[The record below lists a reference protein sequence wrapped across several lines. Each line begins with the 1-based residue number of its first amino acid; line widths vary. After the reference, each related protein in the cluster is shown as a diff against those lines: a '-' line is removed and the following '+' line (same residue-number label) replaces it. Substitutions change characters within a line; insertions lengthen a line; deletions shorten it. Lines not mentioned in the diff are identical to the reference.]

1 MIDYGTVESTISP
14 QELVVDEDNVWIAS
28 DIQVI
33 TRLDEISDTEV
44 TLYTYD
50 LKRYDKDEYLQI
62 LAETSESQSALL
74 NALLRGN

>member
-28 DIQVI
+28 DIQTI

-50 LKRYDKDEYLQI
+50 LKRYDKDEYIQI

-74 NALLRGN
+74 NALLGG